1 MFDFAV
7 LAKRRADEA
16 DRITAVALNFEMKG
30 KRVAFDGYQISTSI
44 NNNQSHI
51 VYCMATNEITN
62 GCGLSTEAVLP
73 LNWKRRRDKS
83 VENCALS
90 DLLLSLILLWK
101 PLARVFFLEQIKP
114 KKT

>member
-30 KRVAFDGYQISTSI
+30 KRSAFDGYQISISI

-73 LNWKRRRDKS
+73 LNRKRRR
-83 VENCALS
+83 A
-90 DLLLSLILLWK
+90 LWK
-101 PLARVFFLEQIKP
+101 PSHLLDNKIEIMQLLPAANH
-114 KKT
+114 KTIHE

>member
-30 KRVAFDGYQISTSI
+30 KRSAFDGYQISISI

-73 LNWKRRRDKS
+73 LNRKRRR
-83 VENCALS
+83 ALWAGIAMTKCFA
-90 DLLLSLILLWK
+90 DTGQRGRC
-101 PLARVFFLEQIKP
+101 P
-114 KKT
+114 